1 MAIAVFS
8 LDDRAYADLVDEAR
22 ALIPVYDSSWTNH
35 NESDPGITLI
45 ELFAWLAEMQ
55 IYALDQI
62 TDEHRLTFLR
72 LLNGPDLEPKR
83 TTDGSID
90 KTWLD
95 RATAQTLALMRQT
108 TRAVAAADYELLATQ
123 APGVKRAQCVPRRN
137 LDAGNEALR
146 HDDAPG
152 HVSVVVLPADQ
163 SADTAALCT
172 AVRASLEPARML
184 TTRLHV
190 VPPTWVPIATRITVA
205 RRPDSPPHLLQARIA
220 GRVADWLSAWN
231 GGDGTGWQF
240 GRNVYVSQLNAVLEA
255 VDGVDYV
262 GDALLDSVASTDL
275 QQTAQPL
282 RHDGNGAQVGLALAA
297 HQLPQSSQQMH
308 QVAVADRLEPVRIKV
323 NVTPSVSDQAAVR
336 RIVMQT
342 LKNYLWTLQGGGKQ
356 SFALSEVGI
365 RNCLNVTAVMT
376 VVSSVGIVTIEAD
389 PARRTTPAESYDF
402 KPGELFDA
410 HVEIAGTSP

>member
-22 ALIPVYDSSWTNH
+22 ALIPVYDSAWTNH

-72 LLNGPDLEPKR
+72 LLNGPDLEPER
-83 TTDGSID
+83 NTDGTIA
-90 KTWLD
+90 KAWLD
-95 RATAQTLALMRQT
+95 QATAQTLALMRQT
-108 TRAVAAADYELLATQ
+108 TRAVAADDYELLATQ
-123 APGVKRAQCVPRRN
+123 ATGVKRAQCVPRRN
-137 LDAGNEALR
+137 LDAGNDALR
-146 HDDAPG
+146 LDDAPG
-152 HVSVVVLPADQ
+152 HVSVVILPADQ
-163 SADTAALCT
+163 AAEPAALCT

-190 VPPTWVPIATRITVA
+190 VPPTWVPIATRVTVA
-205 RRPDSPPHLLQARIA
+205 RRSDSPPDLLQTRIA
-220 GRVADWLSAWN
+220 QRLADWLSAWT

-240 GRNVYVSQLNAVLEA
+240 GRNVYVSELNAVLEA

-262 GDALLDSVASTDL
+262 GDAMLDSVASTDL
-275 QQTAQPL
+275 EQAAQPL
-282 RHDGNGAQVGLALAA
+282 WHDGSGAQVGLALAA
-297 HQLPQSSQQMH
+297 HQLPRSSRQMH
-308 QVAVADRLEPVRIKV
+308 QVAVADRLEPVRV
-323 NVTPSVSDQAAVR
+323 SVSVTPSISDSAAVR

-342 LKNYLWTLQGGGKQ
+342 LKDYLWTLQGGGKQ
-356 SFALSEVGI
+356 GFALSEVGI

-376 VVSSVGIVTIEAD
+376 VVSSVGVITIEAD
-389 PARRTTPAESYDF
+389 PARRTTSAESYDF
-402 KPGELFDA
+402 HAGELFCA
-410 HVEIAGTSP
+410 QIEIAGTSP